1 MAVAHL
7 VHILNQP
14 VLFSLC
20 WYSTNASWWAR
31 VWRTCSA
38 CSHRPFLRV
47 YATRR
52 KHLRT

>member
-31 VWRTCSA
+31 VSRSCPS
-38 CSHRPFLRV
+38 CFPCPFLRV

-52 KHLRT
+52 KQLRT